1 MQAISRGFI
10 GLSYF
15 PRSEF
20 AYPVTGELHPANCF
34 DNGNLAQ
41 EWARKLFGGASRN
54 IINEDN
60 EAAVPALLIRDN
72 VDLAMAP
79 GLAA

>member
-20 AYPVTGELHPANCF
+20 AYPVTGELHAANCF

-41 EWARKLFGGASRN
+41 EWARKLFGGYPKYN
-54 IINEDN
+54 
-60 EAAVPALLIRDN
+60 
-72 VDLAMAP
+72 
-79 GLAA
+79 